1 MEGGKINLAKSME
14 RIKFVKASYVEDC
27 DKMQVKLDIK

>member
-14 RIKFVKASYVEDC
+14 RIKFVKPSYIEDS
-27 DKMQVKLDIK
+27 DKMQAKLDIK